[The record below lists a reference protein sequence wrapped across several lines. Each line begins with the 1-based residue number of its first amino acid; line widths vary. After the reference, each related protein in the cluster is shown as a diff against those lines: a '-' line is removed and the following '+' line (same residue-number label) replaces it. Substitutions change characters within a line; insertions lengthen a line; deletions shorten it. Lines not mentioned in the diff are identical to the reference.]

1 MEKSNAQCLR
11 ELADLKRSYR
21 NLIRANIYL
30 VDTKKDLEE
39 EVERLTKIIEEYE
52 KRIEVKDDSVIKII

>member
-52 KRIEVKDDSVIKII
+52 KRIEDKDDVIKII